1 VAFAFS
7 LGCNSLP
14 GYCFCPDSYGP
25 DEAQQFTL
33 SKLRDE
39 SSQLAAVDLLS
50 SVFRPN
56 TLEVDHRR
64 FDISV
69 TEPSLH
75 SSDINTVTQM
85 VGSESVLEFMQEEVH
100 AVWSLSAFVAVL
112 CHTLLAIEA

>member
-1 VAFAFS
+1 MRYPPNTTKKLS
-7 LGCNSLP
+7 LFRCVKVLSQMPL
-14 GYCFCPDSYGP
+14 S
-25 DEAQQFTL
+25 L

-56 TLEVDHRR
+56 TLEIDHRR

-75 SSDINTVTQM
+75 CSDINTVTQM
-85 VGSESVLEFMQEEVH
+85 VGSESVPECMQEEGH
-100 AVWSLSAFVAVL
+100 AVRSLS
-112 CHTLLAIEA
+112 